1 MANME
6 AYKMPFLLV
15 KGHDVS
21 VKDILNLMASNEAS
35 DLYFKVGERVV
46 MIVAENMRR
55 LDSEHLREL
64 QLEHIRACFFTP
76 VEIERFNERG
86 EVDLVHSEGNSR
98 YRVHVGTAAGGE
110 YVVIRRIVQAIRP
123 LANVGLPGVAL
134 KHLQEVTGG
143 LILISGATGHGKTVT
158 AVALLDHIAR
168 TREATILTLEDPIE
182 FMFENHRALF
192 IQREVGM
199 HVRSFADGVRSAL
212 RENIDVIFVGEMREP
227 ETIDQVLK
235 ASEMGHLVISTI
247 HADDTISTLGRVM
260 GSMAEKDQARIR
272 YTLSAGLGAV
282 IYQKLLPSTRRGQRA
297 LCAEVTF
304 PTGAIRTVIRSGDLN
319 KLGTY
324 LGMPGSGVTFQDHL
338 KELGN
343 ESRITSQ
350 VWEREAAE
358 IQVRSGSVRNTQDG
372 G

>member
-6 AYKMPFLLV
+6 AYEMPFLLV
-15 KGHDVS
+15 KGHEVS
-21 VKDILNLMASNEAS
+21 VKDILKLMASNEAS
-35 DLYFKVGERVV
+35 DLYLKVGERVV
-46 MIVAENMRR
+46 IIVAENMRR
-55 LDSEHLREL
+55 LDSEHLREM

-76 VEIERFNERG
+76 IEIERFNERG
-86 EVDLVHSEGNSR
+86 EVDLVHTEGNAR

-110 YVVIRRIVQAIRP
+110 YVVIRRIVQSIRP
-123 LANVGLPGVAL
+123 LANIGLPDAVL
-134 KHLQEVTGG
+134 RHLQKVDNG

-168 TREATILTLEDPIE
+168 TRESTILTLEDPIE
-182 FMFENHRALF
+182 FIFENHRALF

-199 HVRSFADGVRSAL
+199 HVKSFAEGVRSAL

-260 GSMAEKDQARIR
+260 GSMPAKDQARIR

-282 IYQKLLPSTRRGQRA
+282 IYQKLLPSTTRGKRK

-304 PTGAIRTVIRSGDLN
+304 PTGAIRTVIRSGDLT

-324 LGMPGSGVTFQDHL
+324 LGMPGSGATFQDHL
-338 KELGN
+338 KDLANAGHITTQIWEKEITEL
-343 ESRITSQ
+343 Q
-350 VWEREAAE
+350 M
-358 IQVRSGSVRNTQDG
+358 RSGSVRRTEENT
-372 G
+372 

>member
-1 MANME
+1 MPNLE
-6 AYKMPFLLV
+6 AYKLPFLLV
-15 KGHDVS
+15 KGHEVS
-21 VKDILNLMASNEAS
+21 VRDILRLMAGNNAS
-35 DLYFKVGERVV
+35 DLYLKVGEQVI

-55 LDSEHLREL
+55 LDSEHLKDL

-76 VEIERFNERG
+76 VEIERFNNRG
-86 EVDLVHSEGNSR
+86 EVDLVHTEGDSR

-110 YVVIRRIVQAIRP
+110 YVVIRRIVQNIRP
-123 LANVGLPGVAL
+123 LADVGLPAL
-134 KHLQEVTGG
+134 AVKHLQGVTGG
-143 LILISGATGHGKTVT
+143 LVLISGATGHGKTVT

-168 TREATILTLEDPIE
+168 TRESTILTLEDPIE
-182 FMFENHRALF
+182 FIFENQRSLF

-199 HVRSFADGVRSAL
+199 HVESFAAGVRSAL

-260 GSMAEKDQARIR
+260 GSMPAKDQARIR
-272 YTLSAGLGAV
+272 YTLSSGLSAV
-282 IYQKLLPSTRRGQRA
+282 IYQKLLPSTTRGKRA
-297 LCAEVTF
+297 LCTEVTF
-304 PTGAIRTVIRSGDLN
+304 PTGAIRTVIRSGDLS

-338 KELGN
+338 KELAN
-343 ESRITSQ
+343 NSLVTSQ
-350 VWEREAAE
+350 IWEKEAAE
-358 IQVRSGSVRNTQDG
+358 IQIRTGSVRQTQDV
-372 G
+372 

>member
-1 MANME
+1 MANE
-6 AYKMPFLLV
+6 ESYNHPFLLV
-15 KGHDVS
+15 KGHQVS
-21 VKDILNLMASNEAS
+21 VRDILKLMASNEAS
-35 DLYFKVGERVV
+35 DLYLKVGERVV
-46 MIVAENMRR
+46 IIVAENMKR
-55 LDSEHLREL
+55 LDSEHLRHI

-76 VEIERFNERG
+76 LEIERFNARG
-86 EVDLVHSEGNSR
+86 EVDLVHTEGNSR

-123 LANVGLPGVAL
+123 LADVGLPAKGL
-134 KHLQEVTGG
+134 DHLQQIRGG

-182 FMFENHRALF
+182 FIFENHRALF

-199 HVRSFADGVRSAL
+199 HVPSFADGVRSAL

-260 GSMAEKDQARIR
+260 GSMAAKDQARIR
-272 YTLSAGLGAV
+272 YTLSAGLSAV
-282 IYQKLLPSTRRGQRA
+282 IYQKLLPSTSRGKRK
-297 LCAEVTF
+297 LCTEVLT
-304 PTGAIRTVIRSGDLN
+304 PTGAIRTVIRSGDLT

-324 LGMPGSGVTFQDHL
+324 MGRAGSGVTFQEHL
-338 KELGN
+338 KELVNAGH
-343 ESRITSQ
+343 ITSQ
-350 VWEREAAE
+350 IWEKENAE
-358 IQVRSGSVRNTQDG
+358 VQMRQGSVRRTEDSP
-372 G
+372 